1 MDLLAGVSASWMT
14 LPASTLPC
22 RTRRLRSVT
31 AFTIIELAI
40 VTVVIGLITGIAV
53 PGYRRI
59 QRNTR
64 FGVLNNDFR
73 VFAGA
78 FQQYNTVNGAWPV
91 YSATVGTFPPGMEQY
106 LRQSNWTK
114 PTVFSG
120 YYNWDYNIMHNGAK
134 VKAAIA
140 IYSVPGSTFVMTQA
154 EMQQFDTLYD
164 DGNLGTGYFQMG
176 YQNSPVYV
184 IEK

>member
-1 MDLLAGVSASWMT
+1 MT
-14 LPASTLPC
+14 LPALTSTRPAS
-22 RTRRLRSVT
+22 RLRSVA
-31 AFTIIELAI
+31 AFTILELAI
-40 VTVVIGLITGIAV
+40 VTVIIGMITGIAV

-78 FQQYNTVNGAWPV
+78 FQQYNTVNGAWPL
-91 YSATVGTFPPGMEQY
+91 YDATVGAFPAGMEQY
-106 LRQSNWTK
+106 LRQSNWNK

-120 YYNWDYNIMHNGAK
+120 YYNWDYNITHNGAK

-140 IYSVPGSTFVMTQA
+140 IYSSATSTFVMTQA
-154 EMQQFDTLYD
+154 EMQDFDNRYD
-164 DGNLGTGYFQMG
+164 DGNLRTGYFQMG